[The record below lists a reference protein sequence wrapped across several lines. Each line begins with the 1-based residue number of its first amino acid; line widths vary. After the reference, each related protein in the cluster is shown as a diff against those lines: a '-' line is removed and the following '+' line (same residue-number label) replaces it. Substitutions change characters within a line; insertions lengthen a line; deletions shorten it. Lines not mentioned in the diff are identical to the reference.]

1 MKMTNADQLATTLNQ
16 FSEKYSRRVWYARTA
31 LGSTLEAV
39 RQERGFED
47 TPEDIIKQMLA
58 TKEKYWDEDPEIELC
73 KLENGGDYS
82 HGFNSGVLA
91 AVRLVQSI
99 VEGAAEE
106 GLDEFP
112 ALDS

>member
-1 MKMTNADQLATTLNQ
+1 MNNDDQLATTLKQ

-31 LGSTLEAV
+31 LGNTVEAV
-39 RQERGFED
+39 RQEEGFED
-47 TPEDIIKQMLA
+47 TPEDIIKQMLD
-58 TKEKYWDEDPEIELC
+58 TKRRYWDADPEIELC
-73 KLENGGDYS
+73 KLEDGGDWH

-99 VEGAAEE
+99 VDGEAEE

-112 ALDS
+112 FLDT